1 MMIYSKLLR
10 FGAPVLIVLSIIGL
24 IYGKGR
30 MDEAHEAELSELRHS
45 LQIEEEARIADA
57 YQALASSKR
66 LSQLDTKVKTM
77 EEYVEELEDANRVCL
92 SNADTDSLRNLW
104 E

>member
-1 MMIYSKLLR
+1 MVIYSKLLR
-10 FGAPVLIVLSIIGL
+10 FIAPVLLVLSIVGL

-30 MDEAHEAELSELRHS
+30 MDAAHEAELLELRQA
-45 LQIEEEARIADA
+45 LKIEEEARIADA

-66 LSQLDTKVKTM
+66 LAQLDTKVKTM
-77 EEYVEELEDANRVCL
+77 EEYVEKLEDANRVCL